1 MDILKFINSN
11 AVRNHLR
18 EINYEFSP
26 VESAFIVWQSEYC
39 SMDEK
44 HDAWKYIIDISA
56 NENVLN
62 SVTEIYKKDLQE
74 CYGNKFGLHEYLR
87 CYINKDERL
96 AKLALTD
103 EENVVFSFETY
114 CSDDSDTCEDG
125 RLFTNVENLMIAI
138 DEEVSDMQEYGLKW
152 IFIKKRWID
161 TEEKYIEL
169 KLKADK
175 SLYRIE
181 GNKNV
186 CEEYD
191 LCLEEVFDGMWFK
204 IPIPFKKGDILCRNV
219 GEGMRYISK
228 ETPFV
233 LDNVCYWGIEDVEDA
248 KTRHAWC
255 SVDMLAAGYFITPD
269 AQIYWDYLHNYLDL
283 EYYDEELTGIHRTL
297 KAMSS
302 YMKNEID
309 MGLMMDAYSIVLNE
323 ERIKDHRGRLGMTER
338 GLELAGLKMDS
349 LIEKIFPDSVNKY
362 SDGLYTIAGRP
373 AMGKSLVAN
382 VIACEMMK
390 LYNKK
395 VKYIQ
400 CEEVINEAIIRKKE
414 AEYDFTYDVGISVEK
429 IEEEL
434 KSPDVDIFIIDSY
447 NYMDRHGV
455 DCAAELKRLSSK
467 YRKIIFVLS
476 SVSRKADNR
485 KNKRPVKEDMT
496 KHMCDSLWDNSDG
509 VVFLY
514 RDSYYDECTDN
525 KDMELIIE
533 KGNSLYGRYTYDF
546 NMLLRR
552 GGLQ

>member
-39 SMDEK
+39 SMDER
-44 HDAWKYIIDISA
+44 HDAWKYIIDNFA
-56 NENVLN
+56 EENVFDY
-62 SVTEIYKKDLQE
+62 VTEIYKKDLQE

-125 RLFTNVENLMIAI
+125 RLFTNVKNLMIAI

-169 KLKADK
+169 KLKVDK

-255 SVDMLAAGYFITPD
+255 SADMLAAGYFITPD

-323 ERIKDHRGRLGMTER
+323 ERIKDQRGRLGMTER
-338 GLELAGLKMDS
+338 GLELAGLKTDS

-400 CEEVINEAIIRKKE
+400 CEEVVDEAVKRKKE
-414 AEYDFTYDVGISVEK
+414 AEYDFTYDVGISIK
-429 IEEEL
+429 KMEEEL
-434 KSPDVDIFIIDSY
+434 KNSDIDVFIIDSY

-485 KNKRPVKEDMT
+485 KNKRPVKEDLT
-496 KHMCDSLWDNSDG
+496 KQMCDSLWDNSDG
-509 VVFLY
+509 VIFLY
-514 RDSYYDECTDN
+514 RDSYYDENTEN
-525 KDMELIIE
+525 TELELIIE
-533 KGNSLYGRYTYDF
+533 KGNSLYGRYKYDF
-546 NMLLRR
+546 DVFKRR

>member
-39 SMDEK
+39 SMDER
-44 HDAWKYIIDISA
+44 HDAWKYIIDNSA
-56 NENVLN
+56 EENVFD

-125 RLFTNVENLMIAI
+125 RLFTNVKNLMIAI

-255 SVDMLAAGYFITPD
+255 SADMLAAGYFITPD

-323 ERIKDHRGRLGMTER
+323 ERIKDQRGRLGMTER
-338 GLELAGLKMDS
+338 GLELAGLKTDS

-400 CEEVINEAIIRKKE
+400 CEEEINEAIIRKKE
-414 AEYDFTYDVGISVEK
+414 AEYDFTYDLGISVEK
-429 IEEEL
+429 I
-434 KSPDVDIFIIDSY
+434 
-447 NYMDRHGV
+447 
-455 DCAAELKRLSSK
+455 
-467 YRKIIFVLS
+467 
-476 SVSRKADNR
+476 
-485 KNKRPVKEDMT
+485 
-496 KHMCDSLWDNSDG
+496 
-509 VVFLY
+509 
-514 RDSYYDECTDN
+514 
-525 KDMELIIE
+525 
-533 KGNSLYGRYTYDF
+533 
-546 NMLLRR
+546 
-552 GGLQ
+552 